1 MDKFDI
7 CVAIENELKN
17 SEDRVIIV
25 NTPLAEAVAIL
36 LEGVYYVSR
45 KEDIIIV
52 SSSEELMKKELKNYV

>member
-45 KEDIIIV
+45 KEDILIV

>member
-25 NTPLAEAVAIL
+25 NTPLAEEVATL
-36 LEGVYYVSR
+36 LEGVYYVDK
-45 KEDIIIV
+45 KEETVIV
-52 SSSEELMKKELKNYV
+52 SSSEELMKEEMKKL